1 VVDSYNNMDG
11 IARET
16 GGKAYYGDNRV
27 ATQLTLATESGRMY
41 YMLTYAPTNH
51 DYNGELRNIH
61 VEVAP
66 KGDVLAYRRV
76 YYGTEGPGTDLAA
89 TADAVSVGVRPEAA
103 KAEGGKAQGAQP
115 PVGDS
120 LSADMEHGAPAVH
133 DLIFVVQAH
142 AVGAPAEGTPEEMAE
157 LATEPAYFK
166 SRKKTAQAK
175 PMAPIPLQK
184 DVFDF
189 NVPTRQFQGESSLNL
204 ELVAAA
210 YDADGRMM
218 NAFVR
223 VAKKDLDEKPGAKK
237 PALFFRVEQELEVP
251 VGAASVRLAV
261 RDATND
267 RIGAME
273 VNLPLTP
280 EGGGR

>member
-1 VVDSYNNMDG
+1 
-11 IARET
+11 
-16 GGKAYYGDNRV
+16 
-27 ATQLTLATESGRMY
+27 
-41 YMLTYAPTNH
+41 
-51 DYNGELRNIH
+51 
-61 VEVAP
+61 
-66 KGDVLAYRRV
+66 
-76 YYGTEGPGTDLAA
+76 
-89 TADAVSVGVRPEAA
+89 
-103 KAEGGKAQGAQP
+103 
-115 PVGDS
+115 
-120 LSADMEHGAPAVH
+120 
-133 DLIFVVQAH
+133 
-142 AVGAPAEGTPEEMAE
+142 MAE